1 MSPSEKRLD
10 QGSEIFVML
19 QNDKEGYAK
28 ITGIVAEQPAEGVDF
43 VKARVGYTSYEKEN
57 SYIHINY
64 PFEQFYMDE
73 YKAPKAETEYRKS
86 NMDSTQ
92 RIYAA
97 VSILKGDAVIREV
110 MINDKPIVEVINEA
124 NR

>member
-1 MSPSEKRLD
+1 
-10 QGSEIFVML
+10 
-19 QNDKEGYAK
+19 
-28 ITGIVAEQPAEGVDF
+28 
-43 VKARVGYTSYEKEN
+43 
-57 SYIHINY
+57 
-64 PFEQFYMDE
+64 MDE
-73 YKAPKAETEYRKS
+73 YKAPNAETEYRKA

-124 NR
+124 NH